1 VAKKIKA
8 FAFMYVFVSK
18 RIIHIKGLRKE
29 LNMEFTNFGPDDKA
43 GIDNRSNQMNDN
55 HELTNN

>member
-1 VAKKIKA
+1 
-8 FAFMYVFVSK
+8 MYVFVSK